1 MPAAALRART
11 RAVSAMRHGV
21 RQLRGVIVKA
31 SAWRYQH
38 GGISMEVSAWR
49 YQNGCVSN
57 ETTSV
62 TLQLQQGGAGR
73 NPRAAYFA
81 QHIWRNISRTTYP
94 VQHRSCSGPR
104 ATTIPSAFDRTAFD
118 RTAFDRTA
126 SIAQPPS
133 HSLHRTASDYAA
145 SASCESAESASPIR
159 QRGCKTGDG
168 ARRSAHQNPCDVQVN
183 SGAVPR
189 AD

>member
-49 YQNGCVSN
+49 YQNGCVSK

-62 TLQLQQGGAGR
+62 TLQQGGAGH

-104 ATTIPSAFDRTAFD
+104 ATTIPSAFDRTA
-118 RTAFDRTA
+118 
-126 SIAQPPS
+126 
-133 HSLHRTASDYAA
+133 SDYAA
-145 SASCESAESASPIR
+145 SVSCEGAESASPIR

-168 ARRSAHQNPCDVQVN
+168 ARRSAHQNLCDVQVN

>member
-38 GGISMEVSAWR
+38 GGISMEVSER
-49 YQNGCVSN
+49 MRQQRNYISN
-57 ETTSV
+57 IAARGRRAQPTCSI
-62 TLQLQQGGAGR
+62 LGAT
-73 NPRAAYFA
+73 YLA

-104 ATTIPSAFDRTAFD
+104 ATTIPSAFDRTA
-118 RTAFDRTA
+118 
-126 SIAQPPS
+126 
-133 HSLHRTASDYAA
+133 SDYAA
-145 SASCESAESASPIR
+145 SVSCEGAESASPIR